1 MKKSKICVFRIITII
16 LLVLCLQLWN
26 TEWCDAQNTS
36 KIDWLQGYVSATG
49 RGYAKK
55 TGTPMD
61 IDNAVTA
68 AKIIAQSELLETI
81 KGVNIDSQTVVSD
94 IMDERKE
101 ISARVQGLLHNAMQV
116 GEPQIK
122 EEGLFVV
129 AVVEM
134 RVCLHNNGSGC
145 KTMQPLTSVLPKLS
159 DTKSHKD
166 DSCDL
171 LPNLTSTQEILSKIS
186 YDTSK
191 PLNIIIINLGGKPF
205 NTDSR
210 DFAIGFESGQGQNC
224 SIYTPEKID
233 PVVRRDRGSAEV
245 FLRVS
250 DAEQK
255 YGTNVLTIT
264 AKSINPTNYIIIDK
278 RDAYLI
284 NLINDQAK
292 HEIFRNAKIGI
303 AVH

>member
-1 MKKSKICVFRIITII
+1 MKKSKIRVFRIITII
-16 LLVLCLQLWN
+16 LLVLFLQVWS
-26 TEWCDAQNTS
+26 TEWCGAQNTS

-55 TGTPMD
+55 TGSPMD

-81 KGVNIDSQTVVSD
+81 KGVNIDSQIVVND

-101 ISARVQGLLHNAMQV
+101 ISARVQGVLRDAVMF

-134 RVCLHNNGSGC
+134 RVCLHNNGAGC
-145 KTMQPLTSVLPKLS
+145 KTLQSLTSVLPKLS
-159 DTKSHKD
+159 STKNHKD
-166 DSCDL
+166 ASCDL
-171 LPNLTSTQEILSKIS
+171 LPDLISTQEILPRIS
-186 YDTSK
+186 YDTNK
-191 PLNIIIINLGGKPF
+191 PLNLVVINLGGKPF
-205 NTDSR
+205 NSGSN
-210 DFAIGFESGQGQNC
+210 DFAIGFESGKGQHC

-245 FLRVS
+245 FLNVS

-255 YGTNVLTIT
+255 YGANVLTVA
-264 AKSINPTNYIIIDK
+264 AKSINPENYIIIDK
-278 RDAYLI
+278 KDAYLI

-292 HEIFRNAKIGI
+292 QYLFRNAKIGI